1 MAEKRKLTTYEPIEP
16 GAAPQGWSWLL
27 KLAFFALVIWFVL
40 GKAQESPELRQILEL
55 LEEAGGQRN

>member
-1 MAEKRKLTTYEPIEP
+1 
-16 GAAPQGWSWLL
+16 
-27 KLAFFALVIWFVL
+27 VL